1 MDKNTTKKE
10 IDSLK
15 GTIYR
20 LNKKCK
26 DIEALIPQAERVVE
40 QLKPLEQSTDSR
52 ERMKFLSAALD
63 LATLKN
69 DLANAK
75 TLITLKQDQ
84 LDMICK
90 RLSEE
95 QPASVPEME

>member
-1 MDKNTTKKE
+1 MDKTTMKKE

-15 GTIYR
+15 GVIYR

-52 ERMKFLSAALD
+52 ERMKYLSASLD
-63 LATLKN
+63 LASLKN

-75 TLITLKQDQ
+75 ALITLKQDQ
-84 LDMICK
+84 LDMIGK
-90 RLSEE
+90 RFGDE
-95 QPASVPEME
+95 QPASAPEME